1 MTRNTIWVTGAEGR
15 LGSALVQL
23 LSQDLENKVIGT
35 DKADVDITDMEA
47 VDAAMDVYHPSVVI
61 NCAGMSDQAEC
72 EKNMVEAF
80 KINTLGAR
88 NLAIASQRV
97 NAKIIQMSTDDVF
110 EGKTGIRLTEFDHP
124 TPKTVYGKSKLAA
137 ENFVRELNPKHLII
151 RSSWVYGT
159 GKNDFLTYVLDKAE
173 KGESFEVPMDVI
185 STPTSALTLARFVDM
200 MIDRTEY
207 GIIHASCEG
216 SCSRRSFAQEILK
229 GFGYDE
235 RLAEGVFA
243 NSKATSTL
251 LENLMLKMTGI
262 YEMPHW
268 KDDLDA
274 YIERHKDK
282 EAT

>member
-1 MTRNTIWVTGAEGR
+1 MTKNTIWVTGAEGR

-23 LSQDLENKVIGT
+23 LSQDIDNKVIGT
-35 DKADVDITDMEA
+35 DKAEVDITDMDA
-47 VDAAMDVYHPSVVI
+47 VDAAMDVYHPTVVI
-61 NCAGMSDQAEC
+61 NCASMSDPDEC

-88 NLAIASQRV
+88 NLAMATQRI

-110 EGKTGIRLTEFDHP
+110 EGKSGIRLTEFEFP
-124 TPKTVYGKSKLAA
+124 TPKTVYGKSKLAG
-137 ENFVRELNPKHLII
+137 EGFVRELNPKHLII

-159 GKNDFLTYVLDKAE
+159 GRDDFMTKVLDHAK

-185 STPTSALTLARFVDM
+185 STPTSALTLAKFVEQ

-207 GIIHASCEG
+207 GIYHAACEG
-216 SCSRRSFAQEILK
+216 SCSRRSFAQYILK
-229 GFGYDE
+229 SFGYDE

-243 NSKATSTL
+243 GEKSMSTL
-251 LENLMLKMTGI
+251 LENLMMKMTGI

-268 KDDLDA
+268 TDDFDA
-274 YIERHKDK
+274 YVQRHK
-282 EAT
+282 EAK

>member
-1 MTRNTIWVTGAEGR
+1 MTKNTIWVTGAEGR

-23 LSQDLENKVIGT
+23 LSQDLDNKVIGT
-35 DKADVDITDMEA
+35 DKEDVDITDMEA
-47 VDAAMDVYHPSVVI
+47 VDAAIDVYHPNVVI
-61 NCAGMSDQAEC
+61 NCAGMSDQEEC
-72 EKNMVEAF
+72 ERNMVEAF

-88 NLAIASQRV
+88 NLAMATQRI

-110 EGKTGIRLTEFDHP
+110 EGKSGIRLTEFDTP
-124 TPKTVYGKSKLAA
+124 TPKTVYGKSKLAG

-159 GKNDFLTYVLDKAE
+159 GKGDFMNFVLDKA
-173 KGESFEVPMDVI
+173 KKNESFEVPMDVI
-185 STPTSALTLARFVDM
+185 STPTSALTLAKFVAL
-200 MIDRTEY
+200 MIDRPEY

-243 NSKATSTL
+243 NNKATSTL
-251 LENLMLKMTGI
+251 LENLMMKMTGL

-274 YIERHKDK
+274 YIARHK

>member
-23 LSQDLENKVIGT
+23 LSQDIDNKVIGT
-35 DKADVDITDMEA
+35 DKAEVDITDLAA
-47 VDAAMDVYHPSVVI
+47 VDAAMDVYHPTVVI
-61 NCAGMSDQAEC
+61 NCASMSDMDEC

-88 NLAIASQRV
+88 NLAMATQRV

-110 EGKTGIRLTEFDHP
+110 EGKTGIRLTEFDIP
-124 TPKTVYGKSKLAA
+124 TPKNVYGKSKLAG
-137 ENFVRELNPKHLII
+137 EMFVRELNPKHLII

-159 GKNDFLTYVLDKAE
+159 GKADFMTKVLDHAK

-185 STPTSALTLARFVDM
+185 STPTSALTLAKFVEL
-200 MIDRTEY
+200 MIDHSEY
-207 GIIHASCEG
+207 GIYHASCEG
-216 SCSRRSFAQEILK
+216 SCSRRSFAQAILK
-229 GFGYDE
+229 AYGYDE

-243 NSKATSTL
+243 ADKAMSTL
-251 LENLMLKMTGI
+251 LENLMMKMTGI

-268 KDDLDA
+268 TDDFDA
-274 YIERHKDK
+274 
-282 EAT
+282 